1 MSKKISFPALGSI
14 LTAVVKRSRL
24 IVLIF
29 LTTIVFSLIVVK
41 LGSRQGFEGKYFN
54 NDSWGEPAVAS
65 EIDRTIHFQKPRI
78 SKIAYSDTY
87 SAIWEGVMFVARDG
101 EFLFSVNSDDG
112 SWVTLDDNL
121 LIDNGGRHGPA
132 RKDKTIFLRRGQHR
146 IQVKYFDAGGFGVID
161 FSVRKS
167 GALSR
172 LLPPPPVYPGPI
184 AERRYRLDRLWA
196 YATILL
202 RYLLVLFLE

>member
-1 MSKKISFPALGSI
+1 MSKKISIPALNSL
-14 LTAVVKRSRL
+14 LTAIVKRSRL

-29 LTTIVFSLIVVK
+29 LVTLVYSLIVAN

-65 EIDRTIHFQKPRI
+65 EIDRTIHFQKSRM

-87 SAIWEGVMFVARDG
+87 SAIWEGVLFVARDA

-112 SWVTLDDNL
+112 SWVILDDNL
-121 LIDNGGRHGPA
+121 LIDNGGRHEPI

-146 IQVKYFDAGGFGVID
+146 IQVKYFDAGDIGVID

-167 GALSR
+167 EGCLAFCPGFRCIPARSRKVDTGWIASGPMRLS
-172 LLPPPPVYPGPI
+172 
-184 AERRYRLDRLWA
+184 
-196 YATILL
+196 
-202 RYLLVLFLE
+202 F